1 MIKFGIVGAGA
12 IAHQFAR
19 DIKQCKDA
27 TLVAVAS
34 RSIEKAEKFRNKYA
48 LNLAYGSYKEM
59 AESQEIDA
67 VYIATP
73 HNFHKEQSILFMNKK
88 IHVLCE
94 KPISVNLS
102 ELDDMI
108 ASAKQNKVLLME
120 AMWTRFLPS
129 SIIVKEV
136 VESNRLGKLKNVDL
150 EFGYSLINNY
160 SEERRLL
167 NPDLAGGSLLDLG
180 VYPISFLMHVN
191 NSKITNI
198 KAQARIH
205 KTGVDIETH
214 IFIDFEDGSKATLVS
229 SMDTDRNKPGILE
242 FENGIIKMEDFSRS
256 KRIYINDEVIDI
268 PFIEEGFGYQ
278 INSFV
283 NTINNNLLEN
293 EIMTYNESRK
303 VMAIMDEV
311 RSIIGVKYPFE

>member
-1 MIKFGIVGAGA
+1 MIRFGIVGAGA

-19 DIKQCKDA
+19 DIKNCKDA
-27 TLVAVAS
+27 SLVAVAS
-34 RSIEKAEKFRNKYA
+34 RSLEKAEKFRNKYN
-48 LNLAYGSYKEM
+48 LNLAYGSYEEM
-59 AESQEIDA
+59 SESQEIDA

-94 KPISVNLS
+94 KPISVNLK

-108 ASAKQNKVLLME
+108 TSAKENKVLLME

-129 SIIVKEV
+129 SIVVKEV
-136 VESNRLGKLKNVDL
+136 IESNRLGKLKNVDL
-150 EFGYSLINNY
+150 EFGYSLIESY
-160 SEERRLL
+160 SEDRRLL
-167 NPDLAGGSLLDLG
+167 NPNLAGGSLLDLG

-191 NSKITNI
+191 SGEIKNI
-198 KAQARIH
+198 EAQARIH
-205 KTGVDIETH
+205 KTGVDTETRML
-214 IFIDFEDGSKATLVS
+214 INFKDGSKATLVC
-229 SMDTDRNKPGILE
+229 SMDTDMNKPGILE
-242 FENGIIKMEDFSRS
+242 FEKGIIKMDDFSRS
-256 KRIYINDEVIDI
+256 KKIYINDEIIDI
-268 PFIEEGFGYQ
+268 PFIEDGFGYQ
-278 INSFV
+278 INSFI
-283 NTINNNLLEN
+283 NTISNNLLEN

>member
-19 DIKQCKDA
+19 DIKKCKDSK
-27 TLVAVAS
+27 LVAISS
-34 RSIEKAEKFRNKYA
+34 RSIKRALEFKEKY
-48 LNLAYGSYKEM
+48 NLELAFGSYEEM
-59 AESQEIDA
+59 AKSNEIDA

-73 HNFHKEQSILFMNKK
+73 HNFHKEQSILFMDNK

-94 KPISVNLS
+94 KPISVNLI
-102 ELDDMI
+102 ELNEMI
-108 ASAKQNKVLLME
+108 ASAQQNKVLLME

-136 VESNRLGKLKNVDL
+136 VKSNKLGKLKNVNL

-167 NPDLAGGSLLDLG
+167 NPSLAGGSLLDLG

-191 NSKITNI
+191 DSKIKSI
-198 KAQARIH
+198 KAHSRMH
-205 KTGVDIETH
+205 KIGVDIETNML
-214 IFIDFEDGSKATLVS
+214 IEFADGSTAKLDC
-229 SMDTDRNKPGILE
+229 SMDTDLNKPGLLE
-242 FENGIIKMEDFSRS
+242 FESGTIIMEDFSRS
-256 KRIYINDEVIDI
+256 KRIYIDGKVMDI

-278 INSFV
+278 INSFT
-283 NTINNNLLEN
+283 NTINNHLLEN
-293 EIMTYNESRK
+293 DVMTYEESRK
-303 VMAIMDEV
+303 VMSIMDQV
-311 RSIIGVKYPFE
+311 RKITGIKYPFE